1 MKKSGWVSFPAAFF
15 LIINFSISSV
25 KILFFSRVVYFL
37 FLITLF
43 FFLRKFTIS
52 KILKTLVG
60 GISFIIFT
68 YGIIQKFVLFPI
80 YLNNFTPG
88 DNFYSQ
94 AIIERIKSGRIF
106 AFFRLPTLY
115 AIICALLILFIF
127 HYLLKSSKK
136 KTWTLFFVL
145 FWAFLLVLGLINL
158 VLTQSFGGL
167 IYLSVGILIYLFLSG
182 ILKFKFLAPI
192 LMTLFLF
199 FSITV
204 ALRYSEAK
212 KFEPITLRFSNWVQA
227 TRAIS
232 SSPFWGVGLG
242 NYEST
247 VSYFT
252 RSYEAKSIYAHNF
265 FLQFFAETGII
276 IPLFLI
282 LLLIFSRKKIIPSNP
297 REKETVL
304 YISVFFILLT
314 YNLMD
319 IGFYFFSAGI
329 AAVIVLSQLY
339 PCPAYP
345 EKCRNKRK
353 LKFNLA
359 ALALL
364 STLLVVEAVSENY
377 RIKGDLLM
385 NMDQKNYAEAEINYK
400 KSSGINPYNFKV
412 LMGYGSMIFSRG
424 DPMEAEKY
432 LDRALI
438 LYPDAS
444 FAHYRKSKLELKKGH
459 LFNAF
464 FHASHAY
471 RKNPLDSR
479 YKKWYLEMKN
489 YLENRSRQVNQ

>member
-1 MKKSGWVSFPAAFF
+1 MKRSGWVSLPAAFF
-15 LIINFSISSV
+15 LVINFSISSV

-43 FFLRKFTIS
+43 FFLRKFNIS

-68 YGIIQKFVLFPI
+68 YGIIQKFILFPI
-80 YLNNFTPG
+80 YLNNFIPG

-106 AFFRLPTLY
+106 SLFRLPTLY
-115 AIICALLILFIF
+115 AIICAVLILFIF
-127 HYLLKSSKK
+127 HYLLKSSKNK
-136 KTWTLFFVL
+136 IPWT
-145 FWAFLLVLGLINL
+145 FLLILGLINL
-158 VLTQSFGGL
+158 ILTQSFGGL
-167 IYLSVGILIYLFLSG
+167 VYLSVGILIYLLLSG

-199 FSITV
+199 FSITI

-212 KFEPITLRFSNWVQA
+212 KLEPITLRFSNWIQA
-227 TRAIS
+227 ARAIS
-232 SSPFWGVGLG
+232 TSPFWGVGLG

-252 RSYEAKSIYAHNF
+252 RSDEARSIYAHNF
-265 FLQFFAETGII
+265 LLQFFAETGLI
-276 IPLFLI
+276 IPFFLI
-282 LLLIFSRKKIIPSNP
+282 FLVVFSRKKLKPTNP

-314 YNLMD
+314 YNLID

-329 AAVIVLSQLY
+329 AAVVVLSQLY
-339 PCPAYP
+339 PHPIYQ
-345 EKCRNKRK
+345 EGCRKKRTLK
-353 LKFNLA
+353 LNLLV
-359 ALALL
+359 LALL
-364 STLLVVEAVSENY
+364 SALLAVETISENY
-377 RIKGDLLM
+377 RSEGDLLM
-385 NMDQKNYAEAEINYK
+385 NQKYDDRAEINYK
-400 KSSGINPYNFKV
+400 KSFRIHPYNFKV
-412 LMGYGSMIFSRG
+412 LMGYGSLNFSRNKPG
-424 DPMEAEKY
+424 AAEKY
-432 LDRALI
+432 LDRALT
-438 LYPDAS
+438 LYPDSS
-444 FAHYRKSKLELKKGH
+444 FAHYWKSKIELKKGH
-459 LFNAF
+459 LFKAF

-489 YLENRSRQVNQ
+489 YLEKRIRQVKR